1 MPTHAFRTRTALRRI
16 LRFALLPALLSA
28 LAMAAE
34 DTAPEWLSQAAR
46 TPHENYGPKVDAV
59 VLLDE
64 GSTVVDGTGKKLR
77 RLRFA
82 VKALT
87 DAGRSRA
94 RASVAYYM
102 GSGKVKSLRAWLITP
117 SGNVKSYDKKEIV
130 DTTLGT
136 GSVFED
142 IRARVADARMDAL
155 PGSVFGYESEEEDRS
170 IFMQEHWQ
178 FQTLDPVILS
188 RYTLE
193 VPAGWRVESIARNYT
208 GADAVVTGSAHRWEL
223 RNLKPIEIQ
232 EASPRLSS
240 LAPYVAISYFAAGG
254 SKRDSPEFSTW
265 SEVAEWFTGLVEERS
280 AADDAIRAKVAELT
294 ATARTPLQKAEAIGR
309 YVQGVRYASIQLGIA
324 KGGGYQ
330 PHPATEVFAKNYG
343 DCKGKATLLKTML
356 REAGISAHTVSIY
369 SGDPRRVNPDWPS
382 PQQFNHAIV
391 AIAVPQEADSPAAA
405 EIEGLGRLLFFD
417 PTDDDTPFGILPQH
431 EQDSLVLIEAGKL
444 GRLVK
449 TPKALPATN
458 HLHRE
463 VSAGLKADGSL
474 EARIAEQSLG
484 ESATRQRR
492 IYKGLA
498 AADYRKH
505 LDRWL
510 GRRVPGLRIDN
521 LELDPAFPG
530 FQRQFAIAAD
540 SYGQRMGGGKLWV
553 FRSSILDREADY
565 ELRDERRIHPFVL
578 GAESFS
584 ERATFRLPEGYAVDE
599 LPDAVKLESPYGRY
613 RASWN
618 VNGAE
623 MHFEQE
629 LTMDSAEIPAAEYP
643 QLRDFLLKVRGA
655 SGASVVLARR

>member
-1 MPTHAFRTRTALRRI
+1 MARQPLRIGRPRWRALRV
-16 LRFALLPALLSA
+16 ALISLVVSA
-28 LAMAAE
+28 WAVAAD
-34 DTAPEWLSQAAR
+34 DTAPGWLAEAAR
-46 TPHENYGPKVDAV
+46 TPLENYGPKVDAV

-64 GSTVVDGTGKKLR
+64 GNTVVDGTGKKLR

-82 VKALT
+82 VKVLT

-94 RASVAYYM
+94 RANVPYYI

-117 SGNVKSYDKKEIV
+117 SGNVKTYDKKEIV

-142 IRARVADARMDAL
+142 IRVRVADARLDAL
-155 PGSVFGYESEEEDRS
+155 PGSVFGFESEEEDRS
-170 IFMQEHWQ
+170 VFMQEYWQ
-178 FQTLDPVILS
+178 FQTLDPVIVS

-193 VPAGWRVESIARNYT
+193 APAGWRVESIARNYKGMEPT
-208 GADAVVTGSAHRWEL
+208 VTGSTYLWEL

-240 LAPYVAISYFAAGG
+240 LAPHVAISYFASGG
-254 SKRDSPEFSTW
+254 SKNDSPEFSTW
-265 SEVAEWFTGLVEERS
+265 SEVADWFTGLVDERS
-280 AADDAIRAKVAELT
+280 AADDAIRAKVAALT
-294 ATARTPLQKAEAIGR
+294 ASAQTPLQKAEALGR

-356 REAGISAHTVSIY
+356 REAGVPAYTVSIY
-369 SGDPRRVNPDWPS
+369 SGDPRRVYPDWPS

-391 AIAVPQEADSPAAA
+391 AIAVPPEVESPAVA

-417 PTDDDTPFGILPQH
+417 PTDDDTPLGILPQH
-431 EQDSLVLIEAGKL
+431 EQDSYVLIEAGKL
-444 GRLVK
+444 GALVK
-449 TPKALPATN
+449 TPKARPETN

-463 VSAGLKADGSL
+463 VSAGLKGDGSL
-474 EARIAEQSLG
+474 EATIVEQSLG
-484 ESATRQRR
+484 ESAARQRR
-492 IYKGLA
+492 AYKGLA
-498 AADYRKH
+498 VADYRRH

-510 GRRVPGLRIDN
+510 AKRVPGLQIDN
-521 LELDPAFPG
+521 LELDPAMPG
-530 FQRQFAIAAD
+530 FQRQFAIAAE

-553 FRSSILDREADY
+553 FRSSILDREDDY
-565 ELRDERRIHPFVL
+565 ELRDEQRIHPFVL

-599 LPDAVKLESPYGRY
+599 LPDAVQLESPYGHY
-613 RASWN
+613 EANWKVS
-618 VNGAE
+618 GSE
-623 MHFEQE
+623 MHFEQT
-629 LTMDSAEIPAAEYP
+629 LTVDSRVIPATEYP
-643 QLRDFLLKVRGA
+643 QLRDFLLRVRGA
-655 SGASVVLARR
+655 SSASVVLARR

>member
-1 MPTHAFRTRTALRRI
+1 MQRQVFRTRTALRRMLCI
-16 LRFALLPALLSA
+16 ALLGTLLSA
-28 LAMAAE
+28 LVVAAE

-46 TPHENYGPKVDAV
+46 TSHENYGPKVDAV

-64 GSTVVDGTGKKLR
+64 GSTAVDGTGRKLR
-77 RLRFA
+77 RQRYA
-82 VKALT
+82 VKVLT
-87 DAGRSRA
+87 NAGRSRA
-94 RASVAYYM
+94 RASVTYYL
-102 GSGKVKSLRAWLITP
+102 GAGKVKSLRAWLITP

-136 GSVFED
+136 GSVYED

-208 GADAVVTGSAHRWEL
+208 GAEAVVTGSAHRWEL

-240 LAPYVAISYFAAGG
+240 MAPSVAISYFAAGG
-254 SKRDSPEFSTW
+254 SKGDSPEFSTW
-265 SEVAEWFTGLVEERS
+265 SEVAEWFTNLVEERS
-280 AADDAIRAKVAELT
+280 AANEAIRAKVAELT
-294 ATARTPLQKAEAIGR
+294 ASANTPFEKAAALGR

-343 DCKGKATLLKTML
+343 DCKGKATLLKSML
-356 REAGISAHTVSIY
+356 REAGVTSYTVSIY
-369 SGDPRRVNPDWPS
+369 SGDPRRVRPDWPS

-391 AIAVPQEADSPAAA
+391 AIAVPPETDSPAAA
-405 EIEGLGRLLFFD
+405 EIEGFGRLLFFD

-431 EQDSLVLIEAGKL
+431 EQDSYVLIEAGNR
-444 GRLVK
+444 GALVK
-449 TPKALPATN
+449 TPKARPETN

-463 VSAGLKADGSL
+463 VSAGLSADGSL

-484 ESATRQRR
+484 ESASRQRR
-492 IYKGLA
+492 AYKALS
-498 AADYRKH
+498 AADYRQQ

-553 FRSSILDREADY
+553 FRSSILDREDDY
-565 ELRDERRIHPFVL
+565 ELRDEQRIQPFML

-599 LPDAVKLESPYGRY
+599 LPDAVQLDSPYGSY
-613 RASWN
+613 EANWTVSGSEMQFSQKLT
-618 VNGAE
+618 VNSTVVPAE
-623 MHFEQE
+623 
-629 LTMDSAEIPAAEYP
+629 EYP

-655 SGASVVLARR
+655 SSASVVLARR